1 MKRFYKIKLLSDLVL
16 KASANNEG
24 NIRYL
29 DYIPG
34 SAILGIVAREYE
46 SFENP
51 FDVFHSSKVRFK
63 DATIL
68 IKGKKSYKVPL
79 SFYYE
84 KLNPESFYNIHMLK
98 DIFSKGQLKQKR
110 SGYINED
117 SEFREVD
124 MRYSQKSAYDKK
136 KRRSKDGSMFGYRSI
151 EKGSEFV
158 FEIEYDGVDIDQIE
172 KALLGKRHIGK
183 SKSAEYGYVEIS
195 KIEGIKEVKENFEKL
210 ENVALYFNSKVAL
223 FDSEGN
229 PTTDVKWILDG
240 VEVDYSK
247 TQIKLYSYI
256 PYNEKRKYFDSERFC
271 IDKGSVVILK
281 RATKEQLERIKKGV
295 GAFLSE
301 GFGDVLVNPSFLQK
315 EKFDLK
321 KVEIK
326 DEVNSI
332 HEGQITLFLKQRK
345 EKEEYID
352 SLLEDV
358 DEFIENYK
366 DWYKLSSSQWGR
378 IRAICRS
385 FDNPKEEIREYLDK
399 KIKKELIDLI
409 ISKDVKFIE
418 LLAMNFQKE
427 LK

>member
-1 MKRFYKIKLLSDLVL
+1 MKRQYKIKLLSDLVL

-51 FDVFHSSKVRFK
+51 FDVFHSGKVKFK

-68 IKGKKSYKVPL
+68 INGKKSYKVPL

-84 KLNPESFYNIHMLK
+84 KLNPKSFYNIHLLD

-110 SGYINED
+110 SGYINEGFD
-117 SEFREVD
+117 FKEVEL
-124 MRYSQKSAYDKK
+124 RYSQKSAYDKK
-136 KRRSKDGSMFGYRSI
+136 QRRSKDGSMFGYKSI

-158 FEIEYDGVDIDQIE
+158 FEIEYEGVDIEQIE
-172 KALLGKRHIGK
+172 KALLGKRHLGK
-183 SKSAEYGYVEIS
+183 SKSAEYGYVKIS
-195 KIEGIKEVKENFEKL
+195 KIEGIKEVKEDFEKL

-223 FDSEGN
+223 FDNEGN

-271 IDKGSVVILK
+271 IDKGSVVVLK
-281 RATKEQLERIKKGV
+281 RATKEQLKRIKRGV

-315 EKFDLK
+315 EEFSLK

-326 DEVNSI
+326 DEVENSQ
-332 HEGQITLFLKQRK
+332 EGQITLFLKQRK
-345 EKEEYID
+345 EKEEYIN
-352 SLLEDV
+352 SILKEA
-358 DEFIENYK
+358 DEFVNNYK

-399 KIKKELIDLI
+399 KIKKELIDLLVD
-409 ISKDVKFIE
+409 KDIRLIE
-418 LLAMNFQKE
+418 LIAMNFQKE